1 MTDLVYAVK
10 FGEYEEVLKY
20 LKDGVHPDCLYPKKM
35 YMTYDNVLMC
45 RPYNEHE
52 NTALY
57 EACLIGDLKIV
68 QILIEHG
75 ADVNY
80 KSSFKHTPLFN
91 ACIRGNLEIA
101 KLLLEKGAKI
111 NQQNNAWITPLIS
124 ACSKRRYDV
133 VKFLLDNNADP
144 NIRDENGR
152 TAICYAIQNQDFETT
167 EILLQYGVYLSNK
180 DKQGLYITNLLQ
192 YYYFVIDPLKKYVK
206 RKTSIIKEEL
216 IEKYWHPDN
225 VKKWSEFYN
234 MDYSDVIEIM

>member
-1 MTDLVYAVK
+1 MSNSKENK
-10 FGEYEEVLKY
+10 FIS
-20 LKDGVHPDCLYPKKM
+20 KKIKK
-35 YMTYDNVLMC
+35 
-45 RPYNEHE
+45 H
-52 NTALY
+52 LY
-57 EACLIGDLKIV
+57 EISIPEIEYDLTHLKKGLNGKIWETGG
-68 QILIEHG
+68 ILKKE
-75 ADVNY
+75 VRE
-80 KSSFKHTPLFN
+80 KL
-91 ACIRGNLEIA
+91 LEIA